1 MAERK
6 RTGSKRRRRSTVEV
20 HQKSAPPRV
29 HRHTL
34 IEINRAVFTAR
45 RKAAHERAFELLRE
59 EIPATAKEKER
70 RAAQYQ
76 FCLQLFDDAMTA
88 TQRSQ
93 IEQETPV
100 LQYLRL
106 IRETV
111 SANLALVHHELA
123 LIHQAAEFSRLLGD
137 TVLARF
143 QIRSDVVSEGER
155 GVLERVSSL
164 LQFGDPILRKDDE
177 ERMATFTPDDHR
189 RYRLALREYRR
200 FYRRP
205 LACKEPVARETPAP

>member
-1 MAERK
+1 MA
-6 RTGSKRRRRSTVEV
+6 G

-45 RKAAHERAFELLRE
+45 RKAAHDRAVELLRE
-59 EIPATAKEKER
+59 EIPATARDKDC

-76 FCLQLFDDAMTA
+76 FCLRLFDDALTA

-93 IEQETPV
+93 IEQDTPV
-100 LQYLRL
+100 VQYLRL

-143 QIRSDVVSEGER
+143 QIRSDMVSEGER
-155 GVLERVSSL
+155 GVLERIGSL
-164 LQFGDPILRKDDE
+164 LQFGDPILRKDNE
-177 ERMATFTPDDHR
+177 ERMTGFTADDHR

-205 LACKEPVARETPAP
+205 LAVKEPAVRETPAP